1 MDKLFLDITLLF
13 TLASVLTLLFR
24 LIKQP
29 PILAFILTG
38 ILVGPLGL
46 ANIESKDI
54 LHTLSQLGITL
65 LLFMIGLELKVKE
78 LRSVGKVSLITGI
91 GQIVFTSIV
100 GFIIT
105 YFLLGFDTIT
115 SLYISIALTF
125 SSTII
130 VVKLLS
136 DRKDINSLYGKISVG
151 FLLVQDFFAII
162 ALVLIGFLQKT
173 TGTDTSIALEILF
186 LILKGAVL
194 IGVIF
199 IASKWILPRIVKFVA
214 KSQETLLLFTL
225 AWAFA
230 LSAFVSSDLIGFSI
244 EIGGFLAGLSLANSI
259 ESIQISSKV
268 RSLRDFFIIIF
279 FVLLGMNL
287 SFNNIGDILG
297 VSIIL
302 SLFVFIGNPIIVMI
316 ILGLM
321 GYKKRTSFQAG
332 LTVAQI
338 SEFSLIL
345 IYSGV
350 RIGHINESVNS
361 LVTMVGIITFILS
374 TYAILY
380 SHILYKPLQKFLSI
394 FELNKK
400 NSEKSFV
407 FPKDLNNHIIICGI
421 HRMGRDI
428 IKGLEDKKESLL
440 LVDFDPKVVEKLSND
455 GFNILYGDISDV
467 DIIETLNIEN
477 AKLII
482 STIPDSEDNSIL
494 ISKALDINQNI
505 EILITAHTNEDI
517 EFLYQKGA
525 SIVISPFKLTGKI
538 IGESIAEDNIEK
550 LRNYNIK

>member
-13 TLASVLTLLFR
+13 GLASVITILFR

-46 ANIESKDI
+46 SNIESQDV

-65 LLFMIGLELKVKE
+65 LLFMIGLELKIKE

-91 GQIVFTSIV
+91 GQIVFTSII
-100 GFIIT
+100 GFVIT
-105 YFLLGFDTIT
+105 HYLLGFDPLT
-115 SLYISIALTF
+115 SLYIAIALTF

-130 VVKLLS
+130 VVKLLT
-136 DRKDINSLYGKISVG
+136 DRKDINSLYGKISIG

-173 TGTDTSIALEILF
+173 ANTDTSIVLELLF
-186 LILKGAVL
+186 LLLKGVVL
-194 IGVIF
+194 VGVIF
-199 IASKWILPRIVKFVA
+199 IASKWILPKVVKFVA
-214 KSQETLLLFTL
+214 KSQETLLLFSL

-287 SFNNIGDILG
+287 SFNNIGEVLPIA
-297 VSIIL
+297 IIL

-350 RIGHINESVNS
+350 RIGHLNDSVNS
-361 LVTMVGIITFILS
+361 LIALVGIITFILS

-380 SHILYKPLQKFLSI
+380 SHVIYKPLQKILTI
-394 FELNKK
+394 FENKK
-400 NSEKSFV
+400 KNVENKFIGSTEMN
-407 FPKDLNNHIIICGI
+407 DHIIICGI

-428 IKGLEDKKESLL
+428 LKEIDDQKDNLL
-440 LVDFDPKVVEKLSND
+440 LIDFDPQVVEKLGKD
-455 GFNILYGDISDV
+455 GYNIIYGDISDV
-467 DIIETLNIEN
+467 DIIESLNIEN

-482 STIPDSEDNSIL
+482 STIPDSEDNMIL
-494 ISKALDINQNI
+494 ISKAKSINPNI
-505 EILITAHTNEDI
+505 EVLISAQTNEDI
-517 EFLYQKGA
+517 EFLYQNGA
-525 SIVISPFKLTGKI
+525 NIVISPFKLTGKI
-538 IGESIAEDNIEK
+538 IGEAINNSDIQK
-550 LRNYNIK
+550 LRNYNVK